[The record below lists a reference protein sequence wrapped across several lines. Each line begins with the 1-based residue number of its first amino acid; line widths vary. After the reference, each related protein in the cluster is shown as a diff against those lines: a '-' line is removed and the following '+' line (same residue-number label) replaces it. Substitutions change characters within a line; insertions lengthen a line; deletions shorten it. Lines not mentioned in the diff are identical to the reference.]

1 MWVAVVLV
9 WLALIAGVIWF
20 YQRKLRSREA
30 ERNRQYDVF
39 LTEVKRGGAP
49 ATAGVNPV
57 AAQNGAAAV
66 ARPGTPSTVA
76 PPVAEFARKERLLP
90 QPQALLYYVFRTG
103 LPDHEIFAGLT
114 LADVID
120 VAPSVAGYEREQK
133 ARRLARERLDLVVCS
148 KQLEVVAAV
157 MVANRAAAA
166 QPADADFAAQCLQTA
181 GIRLVKVDAAALP
194 RHQQVRD
201 LVYGATQ

>member
-1 MWVAVVLV
+1 MWVAIVLV
-9 WLALIAGVIWF
+9 WLALIVGVIWF
-20 YQRKLRSREA
+20 YQRKLRLREA

-39 LTEVKRGGAP
+39 LTELKRGATPAAAGA
-49 ATAGVNPV
+49 NPV
-57 AAQNGAAAV
+57 VAQTGAAAV
-66 ARPGTPSTVA
+66 AQAGTPATVA
-76 PPVAEFARKERLLP
+76 PPVPDLARKERLLP

-120 VAPSVAGYEREQK
+120 VAPSVVGYEREQK

-148 KQLEVVAAV
+148 RQLEVVAAV
-157 MVANRAAAA
+157 VVANRTAVA

-181 GIRLVKVDAAALP
+181 GIRLVKIDAAALP

-201 LVYGATQ
+201 LVYGTTQ